1 MLENKARK
9 GTTEGGIMTAAEYYR
24 DYLNDFITIHGFAE
38 FYGLS
43 YNQAVEVLE
52 QGKYDHERGE

>member
-1 MLENKARK
+1 
-9 GTTEGGIMTAAEYYR
+9 MTAAEYYR

-52 QGKYDHERGE
+52 QGKYDHEGGE